1 MALPKKKEQDPVEN
15 YEDSEAAT
23 VVIDINQFKKE
34 LNKASVDE
42 SAPVEIEF
50 NVNNSDSEDL
60 PAPPTP
66 EAKQETEP
74 AAETQKTE
82 LSLDNFDEMLDDDLD
97 LSENLAKEV
106 VLFDYKS
113 DILSQLHSGQE
124 ADDFNFHIV
133 NDLKSLNSLI
143 KAHDSL
149 TIVFYYNQAPKAIN
163 TLIKQLNQKFQHIE
177 TMIIAKNLSDAK
189 AKAHQQTASGAK
201 HYLSLPESFDAVIEK
216 LK

>member
-1 MALPKKKEQDPVEN
+1 MALPKKKDQDPVEN

-34 LNKASVDE
+34 LGKATVDE
-42 SAPVEIEF
+42 SVPVDIEF
-50 NVNNSDSEDL
+50 KVHSSESEEL
-60 PAPPTP
+60 PAPPTSAP
-66 EAKQETEP
+66 TEN
-74 AAETQKTE
+74 TD
-82 LSLDNFDEMLDDDLD
+82 LSLDNFDEMLEDDLD
-97 LSENLAKEV
+97 LSENVAREV

-113 DILSQLHSGQE
+113 DVLSKLHSNQKVE
-124 ADDFNFHIV
+124 DFNFHIIS
-133 NDLKSLNSLI
+133 DLKALNSMI
-143 KAHDSL
+143 KSHDSL

-189 AKAHQQTASGAK
+189 AQAHQKTASGAK
-201 HYLSLPESFDAVIEK
+201 HYLSLPDSFDEVIEK